1 LIKLLE
7 LFGGI
12 GAPRQAFE
20 NLEVPIKS
28 VDYVE
33 VLQYAVK
40 AYNNMFDHNY
50 KEQDIRDWNMH
61 IDVLIHGTPCQDF
74 SKNGKN
80 DISTGRSILYN
91 RTLEII
97 DHELYPRPKVV
108 IWENVPNLLS
118 KRHQHHFEHYL
129 TYMQGLGYLNKY
141 QILNA
146 NDYGIPQK
154 RERLFVISILGENNF
169 EFPKKITIRN
179 IKEFIDTSVNFE
191 QNRLRDNELQLFLYD
206 KTDLYLRVNSK
217 RKYQQV
223 RDFDIINVERPT
235 SKTRRGRIIQGTQQ
249 APTITTSKNLAVYYD
264 NQLRYLTALEYWR
277 LMGFSDEKYQTLIKA
292 GIKEEMIIF
301 LAGNSIVVPVL
312 EAIYKQILKLNLF

>member
-20 NLEVPIKS
+20 NLGVSIKS

-50 KEQDIRDWNMH
+50 QVQDIRDWNMH
-61 IDVLIHGTPCQDF
+61 VDLLIHGSPCQDF

-97 DHELYPRPKVV
+97 DYELYPRPKVV

-129 TYMQGLGYLNKY
+129 RYMAKLGYTNKY
-141 QILNA
+141 AVLNA

-169 EFPKKITIRN
+169 EFPKKLPMRN
-179 IKEFIDTSVNFE
+179 IKEFIDTSASFE
-191 QNRLRDNELQLFLYD
+191 KNQLKDNDLQLFFYENNE
-206 KTDLYLRVNSK
+206 LYLRVNSK
-217 RKYQQV
+217 RKYQKV
-223 RDFDIINVERPT
+223 REFDIINVERPT
-235 SKTRRGRIIQGTQQ
+235 SKTRRGRIIKGVQQ

-264 NQLRYLTALEYWR
+264 NKIRYLTALEYWR
-277 LMGFSDEKYQTLIKA
+277 LMGFPDEKYQTLIKS

>member
-1 LIKLLE
+1 LLE

-20 NLEVPIKS
+20 NLGVPIKS

-40 AYNNMFDHNY
+40 AYNNMFDHSY
-50 KEQDIRDWNMH
+50 KAQDVRDWNMH
-61 IDVLIHGTPCQDF
+61 IDVLIHGSPCQDF

-97 DHELYPRPKVV
+97 EHELYPRPKVV

-118 KRHQHHFEHYL
+118 KRHRHHFEHYL
-129 TYMQGLGYLNKY
+129 TYMAKLGYTNKY
-141 QILNA
+141 AVLNA

-169 EFPKKITIRN
+169 EFPQKIPMKN
-179 IKEFIDTSVNFE
+179 IKTFIDTNISFE
-191 QNRLRDNELQLFLYD
+191 HNRLRDNDLQLFFYD
-206 KTDLYLRVNSK
+206 NNDFYLHVNSK
-217 RKYQQV
+217 RKYQRV

-235 SKTRRGRIIQGTQQ
+235 SKTRRGRIIKGVQQ

-264 NQLRYLTALEYWR
+264 NEIRYLTALEYWR
-277 LMGFSDEKYQTLIKA
+277 LMGFSDEKYHSLIEA

-312 EAIYKQILKLNLF
+312 EEIYKEILKLNLF